1 MKMSVLIPVGT
12 RIIRAQSFK
21 KVLLEVSNLRTYLGV
36 STFFL
41 LKVFDMDYVTHTHL
55 KKSHFSSSK
64 NSSKLMLNVPVQ
76 KVKPQLL

>member
-21 KVLLEVSNLRTYLGV
+21 KVLLEVSNLRKYLGV

-41 LKVFDMDYVTHTHL
+41 LKVFDMDYVTHTH
-55 KKSHFSSSK
+55 
-64 NSSKLMLNVPVQ
+64 
-76 KVKPQLL
+76 